1 MLLIDALDE
10 FLQYQVYK
18 NNSKSTISNYKLI
31 ISKFIDFNNNCECS
45 SLSADDFNNYNVFM
59 RSVVNSVSVRTYI
72 RHLKVFLSFLV
83 ERNYIDDFRSDVI
96 MPQKTKKVIEILSP
110 CEVKKLLSV
119 DDLSSF
125 LGLRNHCMLL
135 LMLDCGLRASEVVS
149 LTPAS
154 LHLSDCYIV
163 VFGKGNKQ
171 RVVPVGTVLVN
182 YLFKY
187 ICQYGYG
194 DNVVFRG
201 IRYDVLTTNV
211 FKKVFKHYKD
221 VTHIY
226 RLYPHLLRH
235 TFATNFLLQGYGDIY
250 ELSMLL
256 GHSDIKT
263 TEIYLHIAN
272 YYKFMYR
279 KKSVS
284 FIDNL
289 DTLDF

>member
-1 MLLIDALDE
+1 M
-10 FLQYQVYK
+10 
-18 NNSKSTISNYKLI
+18 NSN
-31 ISKFIDFNNNCECS
+31 
-45 SLSADDFNNYNVFM
+45 A
-59 RSVVNSVSVRTYI
+59 
-72 RHLKVFLSFLV
+72 
-83 ERNYIDDFRSDVI
+83 
-96 MPQKTKKVIEILSP
+96 P
-110 CEVKKLLSV
+110 
-119 DDLSSF
+119 
-125 LGLRNHCMLL
+125 
-135 LMLDCGLRASEVVS
+135 S